1 MQPNSTSCIAPE
13 GETRFIPKTLVRLK
27 PCLSDSALTALDSMP
42 EDFFMKNQTR
52 KDRHDSSSPSQY

>member
-42 EDFFMKNQTR
+42 EDFYEEPDAER
-52 KDRHDSSSPSQY
+52 